1 MTLIRRL
8 LNHTNTEEDMSKR
21 SVALAA
27 LILIA
32 VAATALAHDGHI
44 HTIMGTV
51 MARDDKH
58 LEVKTPSGEVL
69 SIAVNAKTT
78 TVRDKKKT
86 TFNEVQVGRRVVVGI
101 GNGEDPLIAGEIQVG
116 AAPAAAAAKGH

>member
-1 MTLIRRL
+1 MNRWMAMLAL
-8 LNHTNTEEDMSKR
+8 LV
-21 SVALAA
+21 SVLGTR
-27 LILIA
+27 IA
-32 VAATALAHDGHI
+32 FAHDGHI

-69 SIAVNAKTT
+69 SIAVNDKTT
-78 TVRDKKKT
+78 TVRDKKKV
-86 TFNEVQVGRRVVVGI
+86 TFSEVQVGRRVVVGI

-116 AAPAAAAAKGH
+116 VVAPPVKQH